1 MPIKANEWLIDSG
14 ASAHM
19 CNNRALLTNIRSIPP
34 SQIIFG
40 GGKSIESNKKGDME
54 AKFICDDGEF
64 THTVRDVLFAP
75 DLKNN
80 LLSMLHLNKQGIETS
95 NNKNGVCSLIIDKR
109 VVGKIKHRGNMLP
122 IKLAPVKE
130 SQVQYANKAVT
141 NNDKKVLLWHH
152 RVGHVNANTMKDC
165 TNQGEE
171 DDKYNDNKKI
181 ISWPL
186 SPTVIGQSF
195 IEP

>member
-1 MPIKANEWLIDSG
+1 
-14 ASAHM
+14 
-19 CNNRALLTNIRSIPP
+19 
-34 SQIIFG
+34 
-40 GGKSIESNKKGDME
+40 
-54 AKFICDDGEF
+54 
-64 THTVRDVLFAP
+64 
-75 DLKNN
+75 
-80 LLSMLHLNKQGIETS
+80 MLHLNKQGIETS
-95 NNKNGVCSLIIDKR
+95 NNKNGVYSLIIDKR

-152 RVGHVNANTMKDC
+152 RIGHVNANTMKDC

-195 IEP
+195 IEPLKKTLIETSSQNNDRDDEMNEVDEENIEEKVQDYDLHDFSSSQINEIDQPSPLPTKEKMVAYGLPNDMK